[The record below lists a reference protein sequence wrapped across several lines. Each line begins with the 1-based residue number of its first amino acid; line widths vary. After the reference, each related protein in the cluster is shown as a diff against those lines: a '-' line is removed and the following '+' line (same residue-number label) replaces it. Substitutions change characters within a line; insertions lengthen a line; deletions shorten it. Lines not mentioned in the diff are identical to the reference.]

1 MPELTFHGCFGRF
14 AGDASEPIDFLSNE
28 WTQVRNK
35 QRKGDKNKRISK
47 SSCNWKF
54 AKSNATLEVAPEEHV
69 AYLTENKQKIKKNKK
84 NLSKMSVQSN
94 SQKLEQ
100 KKFEYYISNLT
111 EQDIMVANC

>member
-35 QRKGDKNKRISK
+35 QRKGEEKKKISK

-54 AKSNATLEVAPEEHV
+54 AKSNATLEVAPKKHITHHIGNNQE
-69 AYLTENKQKIKKNKK
+69 IKKNKK
-84 NLSKMSVQSN
+84 SLSRNPVQSN
-94 SQKLEQ
+94 SQKLDQ
-100 KKFEYYISNLT
+100 K
-111 EQDIMVANC
+111 